1 MLTLKFI
8 PQIEHL
14 AFTLRQYKKITKSKA
29 STRKTN
35 NNQIKTNKMDDRK
48 NRKIKN
54 GSLKDR

>member
-29 STRKTN
+29 STRKKIIIRPKL
-35 NNQIKTNKMDDRK
+35 IKWMIEKTEKLKMV
-48 NRKIKN
+48 
-54 GSLKDR
+54 L